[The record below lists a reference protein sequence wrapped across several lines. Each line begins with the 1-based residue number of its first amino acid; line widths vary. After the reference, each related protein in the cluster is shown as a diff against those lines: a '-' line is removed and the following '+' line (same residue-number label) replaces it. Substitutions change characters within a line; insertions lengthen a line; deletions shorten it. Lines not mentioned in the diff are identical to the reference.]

1 MKPLLLL
8 GLTVLVAATPATLR
22 AQEARGWSAGG
33 GTIVITSPAQAVA
46 AALSGSPA
54 LRGAGA
60 AQQAVRGNALSAP
73 LHPNPELSA
82 VTEDFGGIG
91 ATGTRRGGRA
101 VQTTVGASQ
110 RIELGGKRG
119 ARIGLAGEAN
129 NVAGLD
135 FTLVRLD
142 LARDVLTALAGAVAS
157 ARLVDIELERA
168 RLADETLRVARG
180 RVEAGRDPL
189 VQQRR
194 AEVTRT
200 TSLIAA
206 ERARQEAEVSLR
218 NLTVLLG
225 VPQIQLAPR
234 QPWFDKIRPLRL
246 QPGRVALAGRSR
258 DSLAEAPDLTRLEA
272 VVAQRR
278 ADLALQRAN
287 AVPDVTVQGYVRR
300 LEETRETAFVVGVAI
315 PLPIYD
321 RNQGGI
327 ARAQAELLQVEA
339 EAERGRLAVM
349 ASLTTAER
357 RLDLAQRAAQTL
369 RTEAVPAAEQ
379 AARFA
384 SGGFAAGK
392 FTYLEVLDAQRVLSD
407 ARAQLNDAL
416 RDMHAR
422 AAEVD
427 RLSGRAAG
435 LEVGAEP

>member
-1 MKPLLLL
+1 MRFRFICLAALLAA
-8 GLTVLVAATPATLR
+8 VPALVQ
-22 AQEARGWSAGG
+22 AQ
-33 GTIVITSPAQAVA
+33 GTRSPSGIVVASPEQAVA
-46 AALSGSPA
+46 TAFVSSPA

-60 AQQAVRGNALSAP
+60 VQQAVRGDALSAP
-73 LHPNPELSA
+73 LRPNPDLST
-82 VTEDFGGIG
+82 VVEDFGGIG
-91 ATGTRRGGRA
+91 GRGTVRGGRA
-101 VQTTVGASQ
+101 VQATVGVSQ
-110 RIELGGKRG
+110 RVELGGKRG
-119 ARIGLAGEAN
+119 ARIGLAGESN

-135 FTLVRLD
+135 FTLARLD
-142 LARDVLTALAGAVAS
+142 LARDVVTALADAVAS

-168 RLADETLRVARG
+168 RLAEETVRVARG

-200 TSLIAA
+200 TALIAS
-206 ERARQEAEVSLR
+206 ERARREAEVSLR

-225 VPQIQLAPR
+225 VPQLHLAPR
-234 QPWFDKIRPLRL
+234 QPWYDEIRPSRSA
-246 QPGRVALAGRSR
+246 PGRAAQAGGSQGNLAGS
-258 DSLAEAPDLTRLEA
+258 PDLARLDA
-272 VVAQRR
+272 VVVQRR
-278 ADLALQRAN
+278 ANLALQRAN

-300 LEETRETAFVVGVAI
+300 LEETRETAFVVGAAI

-327 ARAQAELLQVEA
+327 ARAQAELLQAEA
-339 EAERGRLAVM
+339 EVERGRLAVM

-357 RLDLAQRAAQTL
+357 RLDLARRSAQVL
-369 RTEAVPAAEQ
+369 RTEVVPAAEQ

-384 SGGFAAGK
+384 AGGFAAGK

-416 RDMHAR
+416 RDLHVR

-427 RLSGRAAG
+427 RLSGRAPG
-435 LEVGAEP
+435 LAVEVQP

>member
-1 MKPLLLL
+1 MRFHLLLV
-8 GLTVLVAATPATLR
+8 TAFAAAIPAGVRGQDTR
-22 AQEARGWSAGG
+22 ALNG
-33 GTIVITSPAQAVA
+33 IVIASPEQAVA
-46 AALSGSPA
+46 AALTSSPA

-60 AQQAVRGNALSAP
+60 VQQAVRGDALSAP
-73 LHPNPELSA
+73 LRPNPDLSA
-82 VTEDFGGIG
+82 VVENFGGFG
-91 ATGTRRGGRA
+91 GTGTLRGGRA
-101 VQTTVGASQ
+101 VQTTVGGSQ

-119 ARIGLAGEAN
+119 ARIGLAGESV

-135 FTLVRLD
+135 FALARLD
-142 LARDVLTALAGAVAS
+142 LARDVVTALTDAVAS

-168 RLADETLRVARG
+168 RLAEETVRVARG

-200 TSLIAA
+200 TALIAS
-206 ERARQEAEVSLR
+206 ERARREAEVSLR
-218 NLTVLLG
+218 ALTVLLG
-225 VPQIQLAPR
+225 LPQVHLAPR
-234 QPWFDKIRPLRL
+234 QPWYDEIGVSRSKPRRA
-246 QPGRVALAGRSR
+246 ALAGGSQGN
-258 DSLAEAPDLTRLEA
+258 LAASPDLARLDA

-278 ADLALQRAN
+278 ANLALQRAN
-287 AVPDVTVQGYVRR
+287 AVPDVTVQGFVRR
-300 LEETRETAFVVGVAI
+300 VEESRETAFVVGAAI

-327 ARAQAELLQVEA
+327 ARAQAELLQAEVEV
-339 EAERGRLAVM
+339 ERGRLAVM

-357 RLDLAQRAAQTL
+357 RLDLARRAAQAL
-369 RTEAVPAAEQ
+369 RTEVVPAAEQ

-384 SGGFAAGK
+384 AGGFAAGK

-407 ARAQLNDAL
+407 ARAQLNDSL
-416 RDMHAR
+416 RDLHVR

-435 LEVGAEP
+435 LVVGVAP